1 MGARS
6 GCPVRI
12 FFSLT
17 CRADRCFFDCEF
29 IVKIVDIRESTRP
42 IQSNIRNAYIDFS
55 KMTLSLVA
63 VVTDVIRDGKPVIGY
78 GFNSN
83 GRYGQGGLIRER
95 FAPRILEAAPQ
106 SLLNDS
112 GDNLD
117 PHRIWAAMMTNEK
130 PGGHGERSVAVGTI
144 DMAVW
149 DAVAK
154 IEGLPLYQLLA
165 DRYGNGTANREVF
178 VYAAGGY
185 YWPGQ
190 GVEGL
195 EREMQSYLDR
205 GYSVVK
211 QKIGGASLAEDCK
224 RIEAVLRLLGPG
236 QQLAVDANGRF
247 DLATAISYAKALS
260 QYKLFW
266 YEEAGDPLDF
276 ALQAELANHYE
287 GPTAT
292 GENLFSMQDARNLI
306 RYGGMRP
313 DRDWLQFDCALSY
326 GLVEY
331 LRTLDMLKEH
341 GWSPARCI
349 PHGGHQM
356 SLAIA
361 AGLGLGGNESYPD
374 LFQPYG
380 GFPDGVKV
388 ENGIVTLPELPG
400 IGFEGKADLY
410 RQMTNLAS

>member
-1 MGARS
+1 M
-6 GCPVRI
+6 RI
-12 FFSLT
+12 V
-17 CRADRCFFDCEF
+17 E
-29 IVKIVDIRESTRP
+29 IREITKP
-42 IQSNIRNAYIDFS
+42 IKSNIRNAYIDFS

-63 VVTDVIRDGKPVIGY
+63 VVTDVIRDGKPVVGY

-83 GRYGQGGLIRER
+83 GRYGQGALMRER
-95 FAPRILEAAPQ
+95 FIPRVLEAPAD
-106 SLLNDS
+106 SLLDEN
-112 GDNLD
+112 GTLC
-117 PHRIWAAMMTNEK
+117 PHKVWATMMTNEK

-144 DMAVW
+144 DMAIW

-154 IEGLPLYQLLA
+154 IEGKPLYQMLA
-165 DRYGNGTANREVF
+165 ERYGDGQPNRQVF

-190 GVEGL
+190 GLEGL
-195 EREMQSYLDR
+195 EREMRSYLDR

-211 QKIGGASLAEDCK
+211 KKIGGASLADDCK

-236 QQLAVDANGRF
+236 QKLAVDANGRF
-247 DLATAISYAKALS
+247 DMQTAIDYAKALS
-260 QYKLFW
+260 AYDLFW
-266 YEEAGDPLDF
+266 YEEAGDPLDY
-276 ALQAELANHYE
+276 ALQAELANHYAK
-287 GPTAT
+287 PMAT

-331 LRTLDMLKEH
+331 LRTLEMLKQN
-341 GWSPARCI
+341 GWSASRCV

-388 ENGIVTLPELPG
+388 IDGHVTLPELVG
-400 IGFEGKADLY
+400 IGFEGKADLFAE
-410 RQMTNLAS
+410 MSALSA

>member
-1 MGARS
+1 M
-6 GCPVRI
+6 
-12 FFSLT
+12 
-17 CRADRCFFDCEF
+17 
-29 IVKIVDIRESTRP
+29 KIVDIIESTRP
-42 IQSNIRNAYIDFS
+42 IKSDVRNAYIDFS

-83 GRYGQGGLIRER
+83 GRYGQGCLIRER
-95 FAPRILEAAPQ
+95 FRPRVLEAAPAT
-106 SLLNDS
+106 LLSDS
-112 GDNLD
+112 GDNID
-117 PHRIWAAMMTNEK
+117 PHKVWACMMSNEK

-154 IEGLPLYQLLA
+154 IEQKPLYELLA
-165 DRYGNGTANREVF
+165 QRYGNGTANPRVF

-185 YWPGQ
+185 YHPGK
-190 GVEGL
+190 GL
-195 EREMQSYLDR
+195 DGLRREMTSYLER

-211 QKIGGASLAEDCK
+211 MKIGGASIADDME
-224 RIEAVLRLLGPG
+224 RIESVLQLLQPG

-247 DLATAISYAKALS
+247 DLQTAIDYGKALS
-260 QYKLFW
+260 AYPLFW
-266 YEEAGDPLDF
+266 YEEAGDPLDYE
-276 ALQAELANHYE
+276 LQARLGESYQGSL
-287 GPTAT
+287 AT

-306 RYGGMRP
+306 RHGGMRP

-331 LRTLDMLKEH
+331 LRTLNLLKDY
-341 GWSPARCI
+341 GWSPSRCI

-380 GFPDGVKV
+380 GFPDGVNV
-388 ENGIVTLPELPG
+388 ANGYVNLPPLPG

-410 RQMTNLAS
+410 AEMTRLTS

>member
-1 MGARS
+1 M
-6 GCPVRI
+6 
-12 FFSLT
+12 
-17 CRADRCFFDCEF
+17 
-29 IVKIVDIRESTRP
+29 KILDIREVTQP
-42 IQSNIRNAYIDFS
+42 IKSNIRNAYIDFS

-63 VVTDVIRDGKPVIGY
+63 VVTDEVRDGQAVIGY

-83 GRYGQGGLIRER
+83 GRYGQGALIRER
-95 FAPRILEAAPQ
+95 FRPRLLEADPA
-106 SLLNDS
+106 SLLDS
-112 GDNLD
+112 ARDNLD
-117 PHRIWAAMMTNEK
+117 PHKIWATLMSNEK

-165 DRYGNGTANREVF
+165 NRYGNGQANPKVF

-190 GVEGL
+190 GLAGL
-195 EREMQSYLDR
+195 EREMRSYLDR
-205 GYSVVK
+205 GYAVVK
-211 QKIGGASLAEDCK
+211 KKIGGASLAEDCQ
-224 RIEAVLRLLGPG
+224 RIEAVLKLLGPG
-236 QQLAVDANGRF
+236 QRLAVDANGRF
-247 DLATAISYAKALS
+247 DLATAIDYAKALS
-260 QYKLFW
+260 QYDLFW
-266 YEEAGDPLDF
+266 YEEPGDPLDY
-276 ALQAELANHYE
+276 ALQAELATHYAQ
-287 GPTAT
+287 PMAT

-331 LRTLDMLKEH
+331 LRTLDMLKDH
-341 GWSPARCI
+341 GWSPARCV

-380 GFPDGVKV
+380 GFPDGVRV
-388 ENGIVTLPELPG
+388 DSSYVTLPALPG

-410 RQMTNLAS
+410 QEMRALAS

>member
-1 MGARS
+1 M
-6 GCPVRI
+6 RI
-12 FFSLT
+12 V
-17 CRADRCFFDCEF
+17 E
-29 IVKIVDIRESTRP
+29 IRERTAP
-42 IQSNIRNAYIDFS
+42 IASPIANAFIDFS

-63 VVTDVIRDGKPVIGY
+63 VITDVVRDGRPVVGY

-83 GRYGQGGLIRER
+83 GRYGQGSLMRER
-95 FAPRILEAAPQ
+95 FIPRVLEADPA
-106 SLLNDS
+106 SLVNEA

-117 PHRIWAAMMTNEK
+117 PHKVWATMYKNEK
-130 PGGHGERSVAVGTI
+130 PGGHGERSVAMGTI

-154 IEGLPLYQLLA
+154 IAGKPLFRMLA
-165 DRYGNGTANREVF
+165 EQQGRVADPRVF

-185 YWPGQ
+185 YYPGK
-190 GVEGL
+190 GIEGL
-195 EREMQSYLDR
+195 VTEMQGYLDR
-205 GYSVVK
+205 GYTVEK
-211 QKIGGASLAEDCK
+211 MKIGGAPLADDCK
-224 RIEAVLRLLGPG
+224 RIEAVLRMLPSGCR
-236 QQLAVDANGRF
+236 LAVDANGRF
-247 DLATAISYAKALS
+247 DLPTAIAYAKALGG
-260 QYKLFW
+260 YTLFW
-266 YEEAGDPLDF
+266 YEEAGDPLDYE
-276 ALQAELANHYE
+276 LQAKLAEHYA
-287 GPTAT
+287 GPMAT

-331 LRTLDMLKEH
+331 LRTLEMLKAH
-341 GWSPARCI
+341 GWGWDRCI

-356 SLAIA
+356 SLNIA

-380 GFPDGVKV
+380 GFPDGVRV
-388 ENGIVTLPELPG
+388 EKSYITMPELPG

-410 RQMTNLAS
+410 AEMRSLSAGAA

>member
-1 MGARS
+1 M
-6 GCPVRI
+6 
-12 FFSLT
+12 
-17 CRADRCFFDCEF
+17 
-29 IVKIVDIRESTRP
+29 KIIDIIESTRP
-42 IQSNIRNAYIDFS
+42 IKSDIRNAYIDFS

-63 VVTDVIRDGKPVIGY
+63 VVTDVVKDGKPVIGY

-83 GRYGQGGLIRER
+83 GRYGQGQLIRER
-95 FAPRILEAAPQ
+95 FRPRVLAAEPS
-106 SLLNDS
+106 SLLDET

-117 PHRIWAAMMTNEK
+117 PHKVWACLMTNEK

-149 DAVAK
+149 DATAK
-154 IEGLPLYQLLA
+154 IAGLPLHELLA
-165 DRYGNGTANREVF
+165 QRYGSGAANPKVF

-185 YWPGQ
+185 YHPGKSVQ
-190 GVEGL
+190 AL
-195 EREMQSYLDR
+195 KDEMQSYLDR

-211 QKIGGASLAEDCK
+211 MKIGGAPLAEDLK
-224 RIEAVLRLLGPG
+224 RIEAVLAMLQPG

-247 DLATAISYAKALS
+247 DLPTAIAYGKAMLH
-260 QYKLFW
+260 YPLFW
-266 YEEAGDPLDF
+266 YEEAGDPLDYE
-276 ALQAELANHYE
+276 LQARLGEVYTA
-287 GPTAT
+287 PMAT

-306 RYGGMRP
+306 RHGGMNK

-331 LRTLDMLKEH
+331 LRTLDMLKAY
-341 GWSPARCI
+341 GWSPSRCV

-388 ENGIVTLPELPG
+388 DNGYVTLPSLPG

-410 RQMTNLAS
+410 AEMKALAA

>member
-1 MGARS
+1 M
-6 GCPVRI
+6 
-12 FFSLT
+12 
-17 CRADRCFFDCEF
+17 
-29 IVKIVDIRESTRP
+29 KIIDILESTRP
-42 IQSNIRNAYIDFS
+42 IKSDIRNAYIDFS

-63 VVTDVIRDGKPVIGY
+63 VVTDVVRNGKPVIGY

-83 GRYGQGGLIRER
+83 GRYGQGHLIRER
-95 FAPRILEAAPQ
+95 FRPRVLAADPA
-106 SLLNDS
+106 SLVDET
-112 GDNLD
+112 GGNLD
-117 PHRIWAAMMTNEK
+117 PHKVWACMMTNEK

-154 IEGLPLYQLLA
+154 IADQPLHELLA
-165 DRYGNGTANREVF
+165 QRYGNGQANPRVF

-185 YWPGQ
+185 YHPGKGLQ
-190 GVEGL
+190 GL
-195 EREMQSYLDR
+195 RDEMQSYLDR

-211 QKIGGASLAEDCK
+211 MKIGGASLAEDQE
-224 RIEAVLRLLGPG
+224 RIEAVLKMLQPG

-247 DLATAISYAKALS
+247 DLATAVAYGKAIA
-260 QYKLFW
+260 QYPLFW
-266 YEEAGDPLDF
+266 YEEAGDPLDYE
-276 ALQAELANHYE
+276 LQARLGEVYQ
-287 GPTAT
+287 GPMAT

-306 RYGGMRP
+306 RHGGMRK
-313 DRDWLQFDCALSY
+313 DKDWLQFDCALSY

-331 LRTLDMLKEH
+331 LRTLDMLKAY
-341 GWSPARCI
+341 GWSTSRCI

-380 GFPDGVKV
+380 GFPDGVQV
-388 ENGIVTLPELPG
+388 DNGYVTLPSLPG
-400 IGFEGKADLY
+400 IGFEGKADLFAE
-410 RQMTNLAS
+410 MTALAS